1 MVLFMGLYDD
11 FVCSDKEKDLLN
23 YTRMQKKGVSYD
35 IKGKLIASYL
45 ADE

>member
-23 YTRMQKKGVSYD
+23 YICMQNKGVSYD
-35 IKGKLIASYL
+35 IKGKLIARCL